1 MRQNTAPPLE
11 PERRQQLT
19 FPLAAGMFDNDKMK
33 GIRNWFGEEVKNYLY
48 SNGLET
54 EQSF

>member
-1 MRQNTAPPLE
+1 MRQNTAPRLE